1 MVGTHFLVRYITD
14 IAKIGSAV
22 TFAPRPCLIPAEL
35 VGVRALLGQV
45 YGFFD
50 GAGLLWKEG
59 TAGRSVHKPESLHK
73 CHGFLGPRGNADVIG
88 VFIQPRNEL
97 RI

>member
-59 TAGRSVHKPESLHK
+59 TRASINAMASLAQ
-73 CHGFLGPRGNADVIG
+73 GAMRM
-88 VFIQPRNEL
+88 
-97 RI
+97 